1 MWSILRVSE
10 VRWAAASLLA
20 FLLAGATLLLDGP
33 GWLSGALFVVCYL
46 AGGWEPTLEGLRALR
61 QRRLDV
67 DLLMTVAALGAAAI
81 GQVFDGGLL
90 IVIFATSGALEAVLT
105 ARTEA
110 SVRRLLDIAPERA
123 RRVLPTGDTV
133 DVPAAEITIED
144 MVLVLPGE
152 RVPADGAVE
161 QGESEVDESSL
172 TGEPLPRR
180 RSVGDRVLAGTL
192 NGTGALRVRVGTAAA
207 ESVLAR
213 VSAQVDDAV
222 ETKARRQLRIEK
234 VEQRYSTGVVVST
247 LALIGLPLAF
257 GAGIE
262 PTLLRAMT
270 FMIVASPCAI
280 VLATMPPLL
289 AAVATA
295 GRHGVL
301 VKDARVVEA
310 LAGVDAVVTDKTG
323 TLTEGAPRVEQV
335 VALGGRTTDD
345 VLTLAAAV
353 ESGSEHPLAEA
364 VTARA
369 HGLRWSTATQVRA
382 LPGRGVTGT
391 VDGTIVAVLDPAA
404 LDDVALETV
413 PHEVADQRAQGR
425 TAVVVTVDGAAVGV
439 LGISDAVRPDAASA
453 VHRLGELTGRTPVLL
468 TGDSAAAAAPV
479 AAAVGI
485 TDVRA
490 GLLPQDKTAAVAQL
504 QAGGCRVLAL
514 GDGVNDAPAL
524 ATAEVGVA
532 MGARGSALSVAAA
545 DVVVL
550 RAELGGV
557 PAVVELARRAERVV
571 TQNLVFAGTVIVA
584 LVAWDLLGTL
594 PLPVGVAGHEASTVV
609 VCLNG
614 LRLLRRG
621 AWPGG
626 GGSSGAPGPAQ
637 VPASRV
643 GRAAPDPASG
653 AGSHA
658 HR

>member
-1 MWSILRVSE
+1 MLPPSGSAGMVLVSE
-10 VRWAAASLLA
+10 VRWAATSLIA
-20 FLLAGATLLLDGP
+20 FLLAGATLLRDGP
-33 GWLSGALFVVCYL
+33 GWLSGVLFALCYL

-61 QRRLDV
+61 ERRLDV

-81 GQVFDGGLL
+81 GQVLDGGLL

-110 SVRRLLDIAPERA
+110 SVRRLLDITPERA
-123 RRVLPTGDTV
+123 RRVLPTGDTM
-133 DVPAAEITIED
+133 DVPAAEITAED
-144 MVLVLPGE
+144 TVLVLPGE
-152 RVPADGAVE
+152 RIPADGTIDE
-161 QGESEVDESSL
+161 GESEVDESSL

-180 RSVGDRVLAGTL
+180 RTVDDRVLAGTL
-192 NGTGALRVRVGTAAA
+192 NGTGALRVRVATAAA

-213 VSAQVDDAV
+213 VSDQVEEAV
-222 ETKARRQLRIEK
+222 QTKAHRQLRIET
-234 VEQRYSTGVVVST
+234 VEQRYSTSVVVAT
-247 LALIGLPLAF
+247 LALIGLPLAL

-310 LAGVDAVVTDKTG
+310 LAGVDTVVTDKTG
-323 TLTEGAPRVEQV
+323 TLTEGSPRVEQV
-335 VALGGRTTDD
+335 VALGLSTGKE
-345 VLTLAAAV
+345 VLALAAAV
-353 ESGSEHPLAEA
+353 ELGSEHPLAEA
-364 VTARA
+364 ITTAARGQ
-369 HGLRWSTATQVRA
+369 GLRVRAATAVRA

-391 VDGTIVAVLDPAA
+391 VDGTTVAVLDPAT
-404 LDDVALETV
+404 LDAEPD
-413 PHEVADQRAQGR
+413 EVAPQRAQGR
-425 TAVVVTVDGAAVGV
+425 TAVVVTVDDEAVGV
-439 LGISDAVRPDAASA
+439 LGISDAVRVDAATA
-453 VHRLGELTGRTPVLL
+453 VHRLAALTGRTPVLL

-490 GLLPQDKTAAVAQL
+490 GLLPEDKTAAVAAL
-504 QAGGCRVLAL
+504 QAGGRRVLAL

-532 MGARGSALSVAAA
+532 MGARGSALSIAAA

-550 RAELGGV
+550 RPELGGV
-557 PAVVELARRAERVV
+557 PAVVELARRAQAVV
-571 TQNLVFAGTVIVA
+571 TQNLVLAGTVIVA
-584 LVAWDLLGTL
+584 LVTWDLLGTL
-594 PLPVGVAGHEASTVV
+594 PLPLGVAGHEASTVL

-621 AWPGG
+621 AWPTTARSPGG
-626 GGSSGAPGPAQ
+626 DDRQ
-637 VPASRV
+637 HT
-643 GRAAPDPASG
+643 AAARPTVQQ
-653 AGSHA
+653 
-658 HR
+658 R